1 MVLGQIC
8 DEDLKSDVTRRD
20 LGDTRRGM
28 VVNGRP
34 MKRLKRRVTADLNDF
49 LTFPDD
55 GSIAGSGPFRTT
67 VKEFLSKHALLPPP
81 SSLFPHLLTW
91 QILFRVGNLT
101 DGDGDSSPSVV
112 CLDVIE
118 EDVAR
123 CRSVYCD
130 QCRVVGEFPID
141 KLNLFILNL
150 DDEFAGLPL
159 TLMDSLELNRR
170 FHEIRTVQLSL
181 RLSIRKILVY

>member
-1 MVLGQIC
+1 MTRI
-8 DEDLKSDVTRRD
+8 EISDLTRRD
-20 LGDTRRGM
+20 LGDSRRVQLEGGM

-55 GSIAGSGPFRTT
+55 GNTAGTGPFRTT
-67 VKEFLSKHALLPPP
+67 VKEFLSKHAILPPP

-91 QILFRVGNLT
+91 QILFRVGDLT
-101 DGDGDSSPSVV
+101 DGDGDGESSPAVV

-123 CRSVYCD
+123 CRSIYCD
-130 QCRVVGEFPID
+130 QCRVVGEF
-141 KLNLFILNL
+141 
-150 DDEFAGLPL
+150 
-159 TLMDSLELNRR
+159 SHR
-170 FHEIRTVQLSL
+170 
-181 RLSIRKILVY
+181 